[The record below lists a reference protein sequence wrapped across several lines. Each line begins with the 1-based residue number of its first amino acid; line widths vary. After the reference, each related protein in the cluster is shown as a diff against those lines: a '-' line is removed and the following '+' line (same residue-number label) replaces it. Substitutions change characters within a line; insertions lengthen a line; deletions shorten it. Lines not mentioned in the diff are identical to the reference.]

1 MNIASIG
8 HNKFH
13 SEPENQDNSELLK
26 ACQDFEAILLQKML
40 TEMRKAVPKS
50 DLFGS
55 RTEEEA
61 WQDMIDAEL
70 STSITQTRSLG
81 LAELLYTQLSG
92 WQKKR

>member
-1 MNIASIG
+1 MNIQGIG
-8 HNKFH
+8 HSKFH
-13 SEPENQDNSELLK
+13 LEPENQDNRELRK
-26 ACQDFEAILLQKML
+26 ACQDFEAILLHKML
-40 TEMRKAVPKS
+40 VEMRRAVPKS

-55 RTEEEA
+55 RTEEET

-70 STSITQTRSLG
+70 STSITQSRSLG